1 MQDEPTMRTYPA
13 RRSAALHSVSV
24 SERSAARPAAEVAAS
39 GDALAAYRVTERPY
53 YREVG
58 DEVALYETA
67 YSVRMPMMLKGPTGC
82 GKTRFVEY
90 MAWKLGKPLITVAC
104 NEDMTASDLV
114 GRFLL
119 DAQGTRWQDGPLA
132 LAARFGAICYL
143 DEVVEAR
150 QDTTVVIHPLTDARR
165 ILPLEKKGE
174 IVRAHPDFQL
184 VISYNPGYQS
194 LMKDLKQSTKQRFGA
209 LDFNYPEHEIEAE
222 IVAHESGV
230 ALEVAKSLVHIAE
243 RARNLK
249 GHGLDEGISTR
260 MLIYAGSLIAKGVA
274 PLAACRVALVR
285 PITDDPDMR
294 DALDAAVTTYF

>member
-1 MQDEPTMRTYPA
+1 MSE
-13 RRSAALHSVSV
+13 AL
-24 SERSAARPAAEVAAS
+24 
-39 GDALAAYRVTERPY
+39 DAYRVAKEPY
-53 YREVG
+53 YRPVA
-58 DEVALYETA
+58 DEVELFEAA
-67 YSVRMPMMLKGPTGC
+67 HSVRMPMMLKGPTGC
-82 GKTRFVEY
+82 GKTRFVEH
-90 MAWKLGKPLITVAC
+90 MAWKLNKPLITVAC

-132 LAARFGAICYL
+132 LAARHGAMCYL

-150 QDTTVVIHPLTDARR
+150 QDTTVVIHPLTDNRR
-165 ILPLEKKGE
+165 VLPLEKKGE
-174 IVRAHPDFQL
+174 LVQAHPDFQI

-209 LDFNYPEHEIEAE
+209 LDFNYPEHDIETE
-222 IVAHESGV
+222 IVAHETGV
-230 ALEVAKSLVHIAE
+230 STDVAAKLVGIGE

-260 MLIYAGSLIAKGVA
+260 MLIYAGSLIAQGVA
-274 PLAACRVALVR
+274 APAACRVALVR

-294 DALDAAVTTYF
+294 DALDAAVATFF

>member
-1 MQDEPTMRTYPA
+1 MSDT
-13 RRSAALHSVSV
+13 L
-24 SERSAARPAAEVAAS
+24 
-39 GDALAAYRVTERPY
+39 DAYRVATQPY
-53 YREVG
+53 YRPVA
-58 DEVALYETA
+58 DEVELYEAA

-90 MAWKLGKPLITVAC
+90 MAWRLNRPLITVAC

-132 LAARFGAICYL
+132 MAARYGAICYL

-150 QDTTVVIHPLTDARR
+150 QDTTVVIHPLTDNRR
-165 ILPLEKKGE
+165 VLPLEKKGE
-174 IVRAHPDFQL
+174 LVKAHPDFQI

-209 LDFNYPEHEIEAE
+209 LDFNYPEHAIEAE
-222 IVAHESGV
+222 IVAHETGV
-230 ALEVAKSLVHIAE
+230 GAEVADKLVGIAE

-260 MLIYAGSLIAKGVA
+260 MLIYAGSLIAQGVPA
-274 PLAACRVALVR
+274 QAACRVALVR

-294 DALDAAVTTYF
+294 DALDAAVATFF